1 MVKSGRLLAVAMI
14 ALCTAQVQ
22 AINKYDIKSA
32 IITLESVM
40 KVAGMEIKTTKLV
53 YFDDYGIKERVETY
67 SNGKLSIVI
76 FTDGKDRIS
85 LSLDKKTATRD
96 GNGDNGT
103 GPHVDINFFGTTK
116 DIESGVVKQ
125 LPPMILAG
133 QTCEVFHV
141 NTGSAVQTYAAWKK
155 VMVYTKIDVAEMKAV
170 KIEANAV
177 VPKEKF
183 QIPAGFTVQ

>member
-1 MVKSGRLLAVAMI
+1 MIKFGRLLAVALI

-22 AINKYDIKSA
+22 AVNKYDIKSA

-40 KVAGMEIKTTKLV
+40 KVAGMEIKTTKIV
-53 YFDDYGIKERVETY
+53 YFDDYGIKEREETY
-67 SNGKLSIVI
+67 SNGKLSMAF

-85 LSLDKKTATRD
+85 LSLDKKTATKN
-96 GNGDNGT
+96 GKGDNGT

-116 DIESGVVKQ
+116 DIESGVVKKI
-125 LPPMILAG
+125 PPMTLAG
-133 QTCEVFHV
+133 QTCEAFQVTH
-141 NTGSAVQTYAAWKK
+141 GGAIQTYAAWKK
-155 VMVYTKIDVAEMKAV
+155 VMVYTKIDVAEIKAV

-183 QIPAGFTVQ
+183 QIPAGFTLQ